1 MIVIQ
6 NQLASINHFQVAIF
20 FHLVIRD
27 TSMSTIYVDNSNLN
41 SRCDFTVHVYE
52 EVELPPSILINELLC
67 ADVTSIYFV
76 IEDERADNVNVPFQH
91 YAMNDCDPEPRR
103 MLVLISS
110 LLEVQQLM

>member
-1 MIVIQ
+1 MTDDCDPEPTRLYQ
-6 NQLASINHFQVAIF
+6 SFSSGDLFP
-20 FHLVIRD
+20 LGD